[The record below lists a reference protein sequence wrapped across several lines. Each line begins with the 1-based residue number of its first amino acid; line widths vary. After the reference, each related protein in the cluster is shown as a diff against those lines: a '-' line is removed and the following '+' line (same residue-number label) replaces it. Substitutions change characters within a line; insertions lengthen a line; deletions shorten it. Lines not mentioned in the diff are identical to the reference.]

1 MELFD
6 TLFLSNKFYQIDKDF
21 DSSRKGCKK
30 AIVGR
35 LMQYL
40 KPVDQKHLWKYVGT
54 VQVFLSEGG
63 TIIR

>member
-6 TLFLSNKFYQIDKDF
+6 TLFLFNKLYQIDKDF
-21 DSSRKGCKK
+21 DSARKVCKK
-30 AIVGR
+30 AIVGK

-40 KPVDQKHLWKYVGT
+40 KSVDQNHIWKYVGT